1 MTQKFGK
8 RYFVFLLVFLGAL
21 SAFGPFIT
29 DFYLPTLPSMAEVFN
44 TSASMVQLGLTASL
58 LGIAVGQ
65 IFFGPLS
72 DKYGRLP
79 IMVWS
84 LLLFALSTI
93 GCIFSPD
100 IQLFDFFRFLQGLGG
115 AGGIVM
121 SRSVATDC
129 YSGRELAKVL
139 AIVGAINGI
148 APVVAPVTGGLVAQS
163 LGWQGIFWVLFIIGV
178 LLMIMCIPFRESL
191 PVEKRV
197 NGSVWRAAHGFVD
210 IFKIPEF
217 RRYVAVFGLAY
228 GVLFAYISSASFIV
242 QDHFGYSEIQF
253 SFTFGTN
260 AIIVAIGSGLAMK
273 FKRME
278 NAALFSTAGMT
289 VFASLLLVS
298 KFFIDTFLVYEG
310 LTMLMLFFLGF
321 IFPSVTAL
329 GMEGGRKAVGAA
341 SAVLGAVGFA
351 CGGLVSPLV
360 GIGDLMQS
368 TYIILVVCSLG
379 ATLLC
384 LKGGNKQPSLIS

>member
-8 RYFVFLLVFLGAL
+8 RYFIFLLVFLGAL

-29 DFYLPTLPSMAEVFN
+29 DFYLPTLPAMADIFN

-58 LGIAVGQ
+58 LGIALGQ

-84 LLLFALSTI
+84 LVLFALSTM
-93 GCIFSPD
+93 GCIYSPNIEIFD
-100 IQLFDFFRFLQGLGG
+100 IFRFLQGLGG

-148 APVVAPVTGGLVAQS
+148 APVVAPVTGGMVARS
-163 LGWQGIFWVLFIIGV
+163 LGWQGIFWVLFIIGIV
-178 LLMIMCIPFRESL
+178 LMIMCIPFRESL
-191 PVEKRV
+191 PKGKRV
-197 NGSVWRAAHGFVD
+197 KGSAWKAAHGFVD

-217 RRYVAVFGLAY
+217 RRYVAVFGLSY

-253 SFTFGTN
+253 SLTFGTN
-260 AIIVAIGSGLAMK
+260 ATIIAIGSGLAMK
-273 FKRME
+273 FKKME
-278 NAALFSTAGMT
+278 NAALFSTIGMA
-289 VFASLLLVS
+289 VFAMLLLISRYFVDS
-298 KFFIDTFLVYEG
+298 FFVYEG
-310 LTMLMLFFLGF
+310 LTLMMLFFLGF

-329 GMEGGRKAVGAA
+329 GMESGRKAVGAA
-341 SAVLGAVGFA
+341 SAVLGAMGFA
-351 CGGLVSPLV
+351 FGGLVSPLV

-368 TYIILVVCSLG
+368 TYIILVACSLG

-384 LKGGNKQPSLIS
+384 LQKNPS

>member
-1 MTQKFGK
+1 MTQSFGK
-8 RYFVFLLVFLGAL
+8 KYFVFLLIFLGAL

-29 DFYLPTLPSMAEVFN
+29 DFYLPTLPAMADIFN

-58 LGIAVGQ
+58 LGIALGQ
-65 IFFGPLS
+65 VFFGPLS

-84 LLLFALSTI
+84 LVLFAMSTV
-93 GCIFSPD
+93 GCIYSPSIEMFD
-100 IQLFDFFRFLQGLGG
+100 IFRFLQGLGG

-148 APVVAPVTGGLVAQS
+148 APVVAPVTGGIVAQS
-163 LGWQGIFWVLFIIGV
+163 LGWQGIFWVLFAIGV
-178 LLMIMCIPFRESL
+178 VLMGMCVPFRESL
-191 PVEKRV
+191 PKENRV
-197 NGSVWRAAHGFVD
+197 NGSVWKAAHGFVD
-210 IFKIPEF
+210 VFKIPEF

-228 GVLFAYISSASFIV
+228 GVLFTYISSASFIV

-253 SFTFGTN
+253 SLTFGTN
-260 AIIVAIGSGLAMK
+260 AIIIAIGSGLAMK
-273 FKRME
+273 FKNME

-289 VFASLLLVS
+289 IFSILLLIS
-298 KFFIDTFLVYEG
+298 YFFTDSFLVYEG
-310 LTMLMLFFLGF
+310 LTIISLFFLGF

-329 GMEGGRKAVGAA
+329 GMESGRKAVGAA

-360 GIGDLMQS
+360 GIGDLMLT
-368 TYIILVVCSLG
+368 TYILLVVCSG
-379 ATLLC
+379 FATVLC
-384 LKGGNKQPSLIS
+384 LGKS

>member
-8 RYFVFLLVFLGAL
+8 RYFIFLLVFLGAL

-29 DFYLPTLPSMAEVFN
+29 DFYLPTLPAMADIFN

-58 LGIAVGQ
+58 LGIALGQ

-84 LLLFALSTI
+84 LVLFALSTV
-93 GCIFSPD
+93 GCIYSPNIEIFD
-100 IQLFDFFRFLQGLGG
+100 IFRFLQGLGG

-148 APVVAPVTGGLVAQS
+148 APVVAPVTGGMVARS
-163 LGWQGIFWVLFIIGV
+163 FGWQGIFWVLFIIGIV
-178 LLMIMCIPFRESL
+178 LMIMCIPFRESL
-191 PVEKRV
+191 PKGKRV
-197 NGSVWRAAHGFVD
+197 KGSAWKAAHGFVD

-217 RRYVAVFGLAY
+217 RRYVAVFGLSY

-253 SFTFGTN
+253 SLTFGTN
-260 AIIVAIGSGLAMK
+260 ATIIAIGSGLAMK
-273 FKRME
+273 FKKME
-278 NAALFSTAGMT
+278 NAALFSTIGMA
-289 VFASLLLVS
+289 VFAMLLLISRYFVDS
-298 KFFIDTFLVYEG
+298 FFVYEG
-310 LTMLMLFFLGF
+310 LTLLMLFFLGF

-329 GMEGGRKAVGAA
+329 GMESGRKAVGAA
-341 SAVLGAVGFA
+341 SAVLGAIGFA
-351 CGGLVSPLV
+351 FGGLVSPLV

-368 TYIILVVCSLG
+368 TYIILVACSLG

-384 LKGGNKQPSLIS
+384 LQKNPS

>member
-1 MTQKFGK
+1 MTQGFGK
-8 RYFVFLLVFLGAL
+8 KYFVFLLVFLGAL

-29 DFYLPTLPSMAEVFN
+29 DFYLPTLPAMADIFN

-58 LGIAVGQ
+58 LGIALGQ

-84 LLLFALSTI
+84 LILFALSTV
-93 GCIFSPD
+93 GCIYSPSIEMFD
-100 IQLFDFFRFLQGLGG
+100 IFRFLQGLGG

-148 APVVAPVTGGLVAQS
+148 APVVAPVTGGIVAQS
-163 LGWQGIFWVLFIIGV
+163 LGWQGIFWVLFAIGIV
-178 LLMIMCIPFRESL
+178 LMGMCVPFRESL
-191 PVEKRV
+191 PKENRV
-197 NGSVWRAAHGFVD
+197 KGSVWKAAHGFVD
-210 IFKIPEF
+210 VFKIPEF

-228 GVLFAYISSASFIV
+228 GVLFTYISSASFIV

-253 SFTFGTN
+253 SLTFGTN
-260 AIIVAIGSGLAMK
+260 AIIIAIGSGLAMK
-273 FKRME
+273 FKNME

-289 VFASLLLVS
+289 IFSILLLIS
-298 KFFIDTFLVYEG
+298 YFFTDSFLVYEG
-310 LTMLMLFFLGF
+310 LTIISLFFLGF

-329 GMEGGRKAVGAA
+329 GMESGRKAVGAA

-360 GIGDLMQS
+360 GIGNLMLT
-368 TYIILVVCSLG
+368 TYILLVICSGL
-379 ATLLC
+379 ATALC
-384 LKGGNKQPSLIS
+384 LSAFLKISGS

>member
-8 RYFVFLLVFLGAL
+8 RYFIFLLVFLGAL

-29 DFYLPTLPSMAEVFN
+29 DFYLPTLPAMADIFN

-58 LGIAVGQ
+58 LGIALGQ

-84 LLLFALSTI
+84 LVLFALSTV
-93 GCIFSPD
+93 GCIYSPNIEIFD
-100 IQLFDFFRFLQGLGG
+100 IFRFLQGLGG

-148 APVVAPVTGGLVAQS
+148 APVVAPVTGGMVARS
-163 LGWQGIFWVLFIIGV
+163 LGWQGIFWVLFIIGIV
-178 LLMIMCIPFRESL
+178 LMIMCIPFRESL
-191 PVEKRV
+191 PKGKRV
-197 NGSVWRAAHGFVD
+197 KGSAWKAAHGFID

-217 RRYVAVFGLAY
+217 RRYVAVFGLSY

-253 SFTFGTN
+253 SLTFGTN
-260 AIIVAIGSGLAMK
+260 ATIIAIGSGLAMK
-273 FKRME
+273 FKKME
-278 NAALFSTAGMT
+278 NAALFSTIGMA
-289 VFASLLLVS
+289 VFAMLLLISRYFVDS
-298 KFFIDTFLVYEG
+298 FFVYEG
-310 LTMLMLFFLGF
+310 LTLLMLFFLGF

-329 GMEGGRKAVGAA
+329 GMESGRKAVGAA
-341 SAVLGAVGFA
+341 SAVLGAMGFA
-351 CGGLVSPLV
+351 FGGLVSPLV

-368 TYIILVVCSLG
+368 TYIILVACSLG

-384 LKGGNKQPSLIS
+384 LQKNPS

>member
-8 RYFVFLLVFLGAL
+8 RYFIFLLVFLGAL

-29 DFYLPTLPSMAEVFN
+29 DFYLPTLSAMADIFN

-58 LGIAVGQ
+58 LGIALGQ

-84 LLLFALSTI
+84 LVLFALSTV
-93 GCIFSPD
+93 GCIYSPNIEIFD
-100 IQLFDFFRFLQGLGG
+100 IFRFLQGLGG

-148 APVVAPVTGGLVAQS
+148 APVVAPVTGGMVARS
-163 LGWQGIFWVLFIIGV
+163 LGWQGIFWVLFIIGIV
-178 LLMIMCIPFRESL
+178 LMIMCIPFRESL
-191 PVEKRV
+191 PKGKRV
-197 NGSVWRAAHGFVD
+197 KGSAWKAAHGFVD

-217 RRYVAVFGLAY
+217 RRYVAVFGLSY

-253 SFTFGTN
+253 SLTFGTN
-260 AIIVAIGSGLAMK
+260 ATIIAIGSGLAMK
-273 FKRME
+273 FKKME
-278 NAALFSTAGMT
+278 NAALFSTIGMA
-289 VFASLLLVS
+289 VFAMLLLISRYFVDS
-298 KFFIDTFLVYEG
+298 FFVYEG
-310 LTMLMLFFLGF
+310 LTLLMLFFLGF

-329 GMEGGRKAVGAA
+329 GMESGRKAVGAA
-341 SAVLGAVGFA
+341 SAVLGAIGFA
-351 CGGLVSPLV
+351 FGGLVSPLV

-368 TYIILVVCSLG
+368 TYIILVACSLG

-384 LKGGNKQPSLIS
+384 LQKNPS

>member
-8 RYFVFLLVFLGAL
+8 RYFIFLLVFLGAL

-29 DFYLPTLPSMAEVFN
+29 DFYLPTLPSMADIFN

-58 LGIAVGQ
+58 LGIALGQ

-84 LLLFALSTI
+84 LVLFALSTV
-93 GCIFSPD
+93 GCIYSPNIEIFD
-100 IQLFDFFRFLQGLGG
+100 IFRFLQGLGG

-148 APVVAPVTGGLVAQS
+148 APVVAPVTGGMVARS
-163 LGWQGIFWVLFIIGV
+163 LGWQGIFWVLFIIGIV
-178 LLMIMCIPFRESL
+178 LMIMCIPFRESL
-191 PVEKRV
+191 PKGKRV
-197 NGSVWRAAHGFVD
+197 KGSAWKAAHGFID

-217 RRYVAVFGLAY
+217 RRYVAVFGLSY

-253 SFTFGTN
+253 SLTFGTN
-260 AIIVAIGSGLAMK
+260 ATIIAIGSGLAMK
-273 FKRME
+273 FKKME
-278 NAALFSTAGMT
+278 NAALFSTIGMA
-289 VFASLLLVS
+289 VFAMLLLISRYFVDS
-298 KFFIDTFLVYEG
+298 FFVYEG
-310 LTMLMLFFLGF
+310 LTLLMLFFLGF

-329 GMEGGRKAVGAA
+329 GMESGRKAVGAA
-341 SAVLGAVGFA
+341 SAVLGAIGFA
-351 CGGLVSPLV
+351 FGGLVSPLV

-368 TYIILVVCSLG
+368 TYIILVACSLG

-384 LKGGNKQPSLIS
+384 LQKNPS

>member
-1 MTQKFGK
+1 MTQNFGK
-8 RYFVFLLVFLGAL
+8 RYFIFLLVFLGAL

-29 DFYLPTLPSMAEVFN
+29 DFYLPTLPAMADIFN
-44 TSASMVQLGLTASL
+44 TSALMVQLGLTASL
-58 LGIAVGQ
+58 LGIALGQ

-84 LLLFALSTI
+84 LVLFALSTV
-93 GCIFSPD
+93 GCIYSPNIEIFD
-100 IQLFDFFRFLQGLGG
+100 IFRFLQGLGG

-148 APVVAPVTGGLVAQS
+148 APVVAPVTGGMVARS
-163 LGWQGIFWVLFIIGV
+163 LGWQGIFWVLFIIGIV
-178 LLMIMCIPFRESL
+178 LMIMCIPFRESL
-191 PVEKRV
+191 PKGKRV
-197 NGSVWRAAHGFVD
+197 KGSAWKAAHGFVD

-217 RRYVAVFGLAY
+217 RRYVAVFGLSY

-253 SFTFGTN
+253 SLTFGTN
-260 AIIVAIGSGLAMK
+260 ATIIAIGSGLAMK
-273 FKRME
+273 FKKME
-278 NAALFSTAGMT
+278 NAALFSTIGMA
-289 VFASLLLVS
+289 VFAMLLLISRYFVDS
-298 KFFIDTFLVYEG
+298 FFVYEG
-310 LTMLMLFFLGF
+310 LTLLMLFFLGF

-329 GMEGGRKAVGAA
+329 GMESGRKAVGAA
-341 SAVLGAVGFA
+341 SAVLGAIGFA
-351 CGGLVSPLV
+351 FGGLVSPLV

-368 TYIILVVCSLG
+368 TYIILVACSLG

-384 LKGGNKQPSLIS
+384 LQKNPS

>member
-8 RYFVFLLVFLGAL
+8 RYFIFLLVFLGAL

-29 DFYLPTLPSMAEVFN
+29 DFYLPTLPAMADIFN

-58 LGIAVGQ
+58 LGIALGQ

-84 LLLFALSTI
+84 LVLFALSTV
-93 GCIFSPD
+93 GCIYSPNIEIFD
-100 IQLFDFFRFLQGLGG
+100 IFRFLQGLGG

-148 APVVAPVTGGLVAQS
+148 APVVAPVTGGMVARS
-163 LGWQGIFWVLFIIGV
+163 LGWQGIFWVLFIIGIV
-178 LLMIMCIPFRESL
+178 LMIMCIPFRESL
-191 PVEKRV
+191 PKGKRV
-197 NGSVWRAAHGFVD
+197 KGSAWKAAHGFVD
-210 IFKIPEF
+210 IFKISEF
-217 RRYVAVFGLAY
+217 RRYVAVFGLSY

-253 SFTFGTN
+253 SLTFGTN
-260 AIIVAIGSGLAMK
+260 AIIIAIGSGLAMK
-273 FKRME
+273 FKKME
-278 NAALFSTAGMT
+278 NAALFSTIGMA
-289 VFASLLLVS
+289 VFAMLLLISRYFVDS
-298 KFFIDTFLVYEG
+298 FFVYEG
-310 LTMLMLFFLGF
+310 LTLLMLFFLGF

-329 GMEGGRKAVGAA
+329 GMESGRKAVGAA
-341 SAVLGAVGFA
+341 SAVLGAIGFA
-351 CGGLVSPLV
+351 FGGLVSPLV

-368 TYIILVVCSLG
+368 TYIILVACSLG

-384 LKGGNKQPSLIS
+384 LQKNPS

>member
-8 RYFVFLLVFLGAL
+8 RYFIFLLVFLGAL

-29 DFYLPTLPSMAEVFN
+29 DFYLPTLPSMADIFN

-58 LGIAVGQ
+58 LGIALGQ

-84 LLLFALSTI
+84 LVLFALSTV
-93 GCIFSPD
+93 GCIYSPNIEIFD
-100 IQLFDFFRFLQGLGG
+100 IFRFLQGLGG

-148 APVVAPVTGGLVAQS
+148 APVVAPVTGGMVARS
-163 LGWQGIFWVLFIIGV
+163 LGWQGIFWVLFIIGIV
-178 LLMIMCIPFRESL
+178 LMIMCIPFRESL
-191 PVEKRV
+191 PKGKRV
-197 NGSVWRAAHGFVD
+197 KGSAWKAAHGFIDV
-210 IFKIPEF
+210 FKIPEF
-217 RRYVAVFGLAY
+217 RRYVAVFGLSY

-253 SFTFGTN
+253 SLTFGTN
-260 AIIVAIGSGLAMK
+260 ATIIAIGSGLAMK
-273 FKRME
+273 FKKME
-278 NAALFSTAGMT
+278 NAALFSTIGMA
-289 VFASLLLVS
+289 VFAMLLLISRYFVDS
-298 KFFIDTFLVYEG
+298 FFVYEG
-310 LTMLMLFFLGF
+310 LTLLMLFFLGF

-329 GMEGGRKAVGAA
+329 GMESGRKAVGAA
-341 SAVLGAVGFA
+341 SAVLGAIGFA
-351 CGGLVSPLV
+351 FGGLVSPLV

-368 TYIILVVCSLG
+368 TYIILVACSLG

-384 LKGGNKQPSLIS
+384 LQKNPS

>member
-1 MTQKFGK
+1 MTQNFGK
-8 RYFVFLLVFLGAL
+8 RYFIFLLVFLGAL

-29 DFYLPTLPSMAEVFN
+29 DFYLPTLPAMADIFN

-58 LGIAVGQ
+58 LGIALGQ

-84 LLLFALSTI
+84 LVLFALSTV
-93 GCIFSPD
+93 GCIYSPNIEIFD
-100 IQLFDFFRFLQGLGG
+100 IFRFLQGLGG

-148 APVVAPVTGGLVAQS
+148 APVVAPVTGGMVARS
-163 LGWQGIFWVLFIIGV
+163 LGWQGIFWVLFIIGIV
-178 LLMIMCIPFRESL
+178 LMIMCIPFRESL
-191 PVEKRV
+191 PKGKRV
-197 NGSVWRAAHGFVD
+197 KGSAWKAAHGFID

-217 RRYVAVFGLAY
+217 RRYVAVFGLSY

-253 SFTFGTN
+253 SLTFGTN
-260 AIIVAIGSGLAMK
+260 ATIIAIGSGLAMK
-273 FKRME
+273 FKKME
-278 NAALFSTAGMT
+278 NAALFSTIGMA
-289 VFASLLLVS
+289 VFAMLLLISRYFVDS
-298 KFFIDTFLVYEG
+298 FFVYEG
-310 LTMLMLFFLGF
+310 LTLLMLFFLGF

-329 GMEGGRKAVGAA
+329 GMESGRKAVGAA
-341 SAVLGAVGFA
+341 SAVLGAIGFA
-351 CGGLVSPLV
+351 FGGLVSPLV

-368 TYIILVVCSLG
+368 TYIILVACSLG
-379 ATLLC
+379 ATSLC
-384 LKGGNKQPSLIS
+384 LQKNPS

>member
-1 MTQKFGK
+1 MTQNFGK
-8 RYFVFLLVFLGAL
+8 RYFIFLLVFLGAL

-29 DFYLPTLPSMAEVFN
+29 DFYLPTLPAMADIFN

-58 LGIAVGQ
+58 LGIALGQ

-84 LLLFALSTI
+84 LVLFALSTV
-93 GCIFSPD
+93 GCIYSPNIEIFD
-100 IQLFDFFRFLQGLGG
+100 IFRFLQGLGG

-148 APVVAPVTGGLVAQS
+148 APVVAPVTGGMVARS
-163 LGWQGIFWVLFIIGV
+163 LGWQGIFWVLFIIGIV
-178 LLMIMCIPFRESL
+178 LMIMCIPFRESL
-191 PVEKRV
+191 PKGKRV
-197 NGSVWRAAHGFVD
+197 NGSAWKAAHGFVD

-217 RRYVAVFGLAY
+217 RRYVAVFGLSY

-253 SFTFGTN
+253 SLTFGTN
-260 AIIVAIGSGLAMK
+260 ATIIAIGSGLAMK
-273 FKRME
+273 FKKME
-278 NAALFSTAGMT
+278 NAALFSTIGMA
-289 VFASLLLVS
+289 VFAMLLLISRYFVDS
-298 KFFIDTFLVYEG
+298 FFVYEG
-310 LTMLMLFFLGF
+310 LTLLMLFFLGF

-329 GMEGGRKAVGAA
+329 GMESGRKAVGAA
-341 SAVLGAVGFA
+341 SAVLGAIGFA
-351 CGGLVSPLV
+351 FGGLVSPLV

-368 TYIILVVCSLG
+368 TYIILVACSLG
-379 ATLLC
+379 ATSLC
-384 LKGGNKQPSLIS
+384 LQKNPS

>member
-8 RYFVFLLVFLGAL
+8 RYFIFLLVFLGAL

-29 DFYLPTLPSMAEVFN
+29 DFYLPTLPAMADIFN

-58 LGIAVGQ
+58 LGIALGQ

-84 LLLFALSTI
+84 LVLFALSTV
-93 GCIFSPD
+93 GCIYSPNIEIFD
-100 IQLFDFFRFLQGLGG
+100 IFRFLQGLGG

-148 APVVAPVTGGLVAQS
+148 APVVAPVTGGMVARS
-163 LGWQGIFWVLFIIGV
+163 LSWQGIFWVLFIIGIV
-178 LLMIMCIPFRESL
+178 LMIMCIPFRESL
-191 PVEKRV
+191 PKGKRV
-197 NGSVWRAAHGFVD
+197 KGSAWKAAHGFVD

-217 RRYVAVFGLAY
+217 RRYVAVFGLSY

-253 SFTFGTN
+253 SLTFGTN
-260 AIIVAIGSGLAMK
+260 ATIIAIGSGLAMK
-273 FKRME
+273 FKKME
-278 NAALFSTAGMT
+278 NAALFSTIGMA
-289 VFASLLLVS
+289 VFAMLLLISRYFVDS
-298 KFFIDTFLVYEG
+298 FFVYEG
-310 LTMLMLFFLGF
+310 LTLLMLFFLGF

-329 GMEGGRKAVGAA
+329 GMESGRKAVGAA
-341 SAVLGAVGFA
+341 SAVLGAIGFA
-351 CGGLVSPLV
+351 FGGLVSPLV
-360 GIGDLMQS
+360 GIGDL
-368 TYIILVVCSLG
+368 IILVACSLG

-384 LKGGNKQPSLIS
+384 LQKNPS

>member
-8 RYFVFLLVFLGAL
+8 RYFIFLLVFLGAL

-29 DFYLPTLPSMAEVFN
+29 DFYLPTLPAMADIFN

-58 LGIAVGQ
+58 LGIALGQ

-72 DKYGRLP
+72 DRYGRLP

-84 LLLFALSTI
+84 LVLFALSTV
-93 GCIFSPD
+93 GCIYSPNIEIFD
-100 IQLFDFFRFLQGLGG
+100 IFRFLQGLGG

-148 APVVAPVTGGLVAQS
+148 APVVAPVTGGMVARS
-163 LGWQGIFWVLFIIGV
+163 LGWQGIFWVLFIIGIV
-178 LLMIMCIPFRESL
+178 LMIMCIPFRESL
-191 PVEKRV
+191 PKGKRV
-197 NGSVWRAAHGFVD
+197 KGSAWKAAHGFVD

-217 RRYVAVFGLAY
+217 RRYVAVFGLSY

-253 SFTFGTN
+253 SLTFGTN
-260 AIIVAIGSGLAMK
+260 ATIIAIGSGLAMK
-273 FKRME
+273 FKKME
-278 NAALFSTAGMT
+278 NAALFSTIGMA
-289 VFASLLLVS
+289 VFAMLLLISRYFVDS
-298 KFFIDTFLVYEG
+298 FFVYEG
-310 LTMLMLFFLGF
+310 LTLLMLFFLGF

-329 GMEGGRKAVGAA
+329 GMESGRKAVGAA
-341 SAVLGAVGFA
+341 SAVLGAIGFA
-351 CGGLVSPLV
+351 FGGLVSPLV

-368 TYIILVVCSLG
+368 TYIILVACSLG

-384 LKGGNKQPSLIS
+384 LQKNPS

>member
-1 MTQKFGK
+1 MTQNFGK
-8 RYFVFLLVFLGAL
+8 RYFIFLLVFLGAL

-29 DFYLPTLPSMAEVFN
+29 DFYLPTLPAMADIFN

-58 LGIAVGQ
+58 LGIALGQ

-84 LLLFALSTI
+84 LVLFALSTV
-93 GCIFSPD
+93 GCIYSPNIEIFD
-100 IQLFDFFRFLQGLGG
+100 IFRFLQGLGG

-148 APVVAPVTGGLVAQS
+148 APVVAPVTGGMVARS
-163 LGWQGIFWVLFIIGV
+163 LGWQGIFWVLFIIGIV
-178 LLMIMCIPFRESL
+178 LMIMCIPFRESL
-191 PVEKRV
+191 PKGKRV
-197 NGSVWRAAHGFVD
+197 NGSAWKAAHGFVD

-217 RRYVAVFGLAY
+217 RRYVAVFGLSY

-253 SFTFGTN
+253 SLTFGTN
-260 AIIVAIGSGLAMK
+260 ATIIAIGSGLAMK
-273 FKRME
+273 FKKME
-278 NAALFSTAGMT
+278 NAALFSTIGMA
-289 VFASLLLVS
+289 VFAMLLLISRYFVDS
-298 KFFIDTFLVYEG
+298 FFVYEG
-310 LTMLMLFFLGF
+310 LTLLMLFFLGF

-329 GMEGGRKAVGAA
+329 GMESGRKAVGAA
-341 SAVLGAVGFA
+341 SAVLGAIGFA
-351 CGGLVSPLV
+351 FGGLVSPLV

-379 ATLLC
+379 ATSLC
-384 LKGGNKQPSLIS
+384 LQKNPS

>member
-1 MTQKFGK
+1 MTQNFGK
-8 RYFVFLLVFLGAL
+8 RYFIFLLVFLGAL

-29 DFYLPTLPSMAEVFN
+29 DFYLPTLPSMADIFN

-58 LGIAVGQ
+58 LGIALGQ

-84 LLLFALSTI
+84 LVLFALSTV
-93 GCIFSPD
+93 GCIYSPNIEIFD
-100 IQLFDFFRFLQGLGG
+100 IFRFLQGLGG

-148 APVVAPVTGGLVAQS
+148 APVVAPVTGGMVARS
-163 LGWQGIFWVLFIIGV
+163 LGWQGIFWVLFIIGIV
-178 LLMIMCIPFRESL
+178 LMIMCIPFRESL
-191 PVEKRV
+191 PKGKRV
-197 NGSVWRAAHGFVD
+197 KGSAWKAAHGFIDV
-210 IFKIPEF
+210 FKIPEF
-217 RRYVAVFGLAY
+217 RRYVAVFGLSY

-242 QDHFGYSEIQF
+242 QDHFGYSELQF
-253 SFTFGTN
+253 SLTFGTN
-260 AIIVAIGSGLAMK
+260 ATIIAIGSGLAMK
-273 FKRME
+273 FKKME
-278 NAALFSTAGMT
+278 NAALFSTIGMA
-289 VFASLLLVS
+289 VFAMLLLISRYFVDS
-298 KFFIDTFLVYEG
+298 FFVYEG
-310 LTMLMLFFLGF
+310 LTLLMLFFLGF

-329 GMEGGRKAVGAA
+329 GMESGRKAVGAA
-341 SAVLGAVGFA
+341 SAVLGAIGFA
-351 CGGLVSPLV
+351 FGGLVSPLV

-368 TYIILVVCSLG
+368 TYIILVACSLG

-384 LKGGNKQPSLIS
+384 LQKNPS

>member
-1 MTQKFGK
+1 MTQNFGK
-8 RYFVFLLVFLGAL
+8 RYFIFLLVFLGAL

-29 DFYLPTLPSMAEVFN
+29 DFYLPTLPAMADIFN

-58 LGIAVGQ
+58 LGIALGQ

-84 LLLFALSTI
+84 LVLFALSTV
-93 GCIFSPD
+93 GCIYSPNIEIFD
-100 IQLFDFFRFLQGLGG
+100 IFRFLQGLGG

-148 APVVAPVTGGLVAQS
+148 APVVAPVTGGMVARS
-163 LGWQGIFWVLFIIGV
+163 LGWQGIFWVLFIIGIV
-178 LLMIMCIPFRESL
+178 LMIMCIPFRESL
-191 PVEKRV
+191 PKGKRV
-197 NGSVWRAAHGFVD
+197 KGSAWKAAHGFVD

-217 RRYVAVFGLAY
+217 RRYVAVFGLSY

-242 QDHFGYSEIQF
+242 QDHFGYSELQF
-253 SFTFGTN
+253 SLTFGTN
-260 AIIVAIGSGLAMK
+260 AIIIAIGSGLAMK
-273 FKRME
+273 FKKME
-278 NAALFSTAGMT
+278 NAALFSTIGMA
-289 VFASLLLVS
+289 VFAMLLLISRYFVDS
-298 KFFIDTFLVYEG
+298 FFVYEG
-310 LTMLMLFFLGF
+310 LTLLMLFFLGF

-329 GMEGGRKAVGAA
+329 GMESGRKAVGAA
-341 SAVLGAVGFA
+341 SAVLGAIGFA
-351 CGGLVSPLV
+351 FGGLVSPLV

-368 TYIILVVCSLG
+368 TYIILVACSLG

-384 LKGGNKQPSLIS
+384 LQKNPS

>member
-1 MTQKFGK
+1 MQKFGK
-8 RYFVFLLVFLGAL
+8 RYFIFLLVFLGAL

-29 DFYLPTLPSMAEVFN
+29 DFYLPTLPAMADIFN

-58 LGIAVGQ
+58 LGIALGQ

-84 LLLFALSTI
+84 LVLFALSTV
-93 GCIFSPD
+93 GCIYSPNIEIFD
-100 IQLFDFFRFLQGLGG
+100 IFRFLQGLGG

-148 APVVAPVTGGLVAQS
+148 APVVAPVTGGMVARS
-163 LGWQGIFWVLFIIGV
+163 LGWQGIFWVLFIIGIV
-178 LLMIMCIPFRESL
+178 LMIMCIPFRESL
-191 PVEKRV
+191 PKGKRV
-197 NGSVWRAAHGFVD
+197 KGSAWKAAHGFID

-217 RRYVAVFGLAY
+217 RRYVAVFGLSY

-253 SFTFGTN
+253 SLTFGTN
-260 AIIVAIGSGLAMK
+260 ATIIAIGSGLAMK
-273 FKRME
+273 FKKME
-278 NAALFSTAGMT
+278 NAALFSTIGMA
-289 VFASLLLVS
+289 VFAMLLLISRYFVDS
-298 KFFIDTFLVYEG
+298 FFVYEG
-310 LTMLMLFFLGF
+310 LTLLMLFFLGF

-329 GMEGGRKAVGAA
+329 GMESGRKAVGAA
-341 SAVLGAVGFA
+341 SAVLGAIGFA
-351 CGGLVSPLV
+351 FGGLVSPLV

-368 TYIILVVCSLG
+368 TYIILVACSLG

-384 LKGGNKQPSLIS
+384 LQKNPS

>member
-1 MTQKFGK
+1 MTQNFGK
-8 RYFVFLLVFLGAL
+8 RYFIFLLVFLGAL

-29 DFYLPTLPSMAEVFN
+29 DFYLPTLPSMADIFN

-58 LGIAVGQ
+58 LGIALGQ

-84 LLLFALSTI
+84 LVLFALSTV
-93 GCIFSPD
+93 GCIYSPNIEIFD
-100 IQLFDFFRFLQGLGG
+100 IFRFLQGLGG

-148 APVVAPVTGGLVAQS
+148 APVVAPVTGGMVARS
-163 LGWQGIFWVLFIIGV
+163 LGWQGIFWVLFIIGIV
-178 LLMIMCIPFRESL
+178 LMIMCIPFRESL
-191 PVEKRV
+191 PKGKRV
-197 NGSVWRAAHGFVD
+197 KGSAWKAAHGFID

-217 RRYVAVFGLAY
+217 RRYVAVFGLSY

-253 SFTFGTN
+253 SLTFGTN
-260 AIIVAIGSGLAMK
+260 ATIIAIGSGLAMK
-273 FKRME
+273 FKKME
-278 NAALFSTAGMT
+278 NAALFSTVGMA
-289 VFASLLLVS
+289 VFAMLLLISRYFVDS
-298 KFFIDTFLVYEG
+298 FFVYEG
-310 LTMLMLFFLGF
+310 LTLLMLFFLGF

-329 GMEGGRKAVGAA
+329 GMESGRKAVGAA
-341 SAVLGAVGFA
+341 SAVLGAIGFA
-351 CGGLVSPLV
+351 FGGFVSPLV

-368 TYIILVVCSLG
+368 TYIILVACSLG

-384 LKGGNKQPSLIS
+384 LQKNPS

>member
-8 RYFVFLLVFLGAL
+8 RYFIFLLVFLGAL

-29 DFYLPTLPSMAEVFN
+29 DFYLPTLPAMADIFN

-58 LGIAVGQ
+58 LGIALGQ

-84 LLLFALSTI
+84 LVLFALSTV
-93 GCIFSPD
+93 GCIYSPNIEIFD
-100 IQLFDFFRFLQGLGG
+100 IFRFLQGLGG

-148 APVVAPVTGGLVAQS
+148 APVVAPVTGGMVARS
-163 LGWQGIFWVLFIIGV
+163 LSWQGIFWVLFIIGIV
-178 LLMIMCIPFRESL
+178 LMIMCIPFRESL
-191 PVEKRV
+191 PKGKRV
-197 NGSVWRAAHGFVD
+197 KGSAWKAAHGFVD

-217 RRYVAVFGLAY
+217 RRYVAVFGLSY

-253 SFTFGTN
+253 SLTFGTN
-260 AIIVAIGSGLAMK
+260 ATIIAIGSGLAMK
-273 FKRME
+273 FKKME
-278 NAALFSTAGMT
+278 NAALFSTIGMA
-289 VFASLLLVS
+289 VFAMLLLISRYFVDS
-298 KFFIDTFLVYEG
+298 FFVYEG
-310 LTMLMLFFLGF
+310 LTLLMLFFLGF

-329 GMEGGRKAVGAA
+329 GMESGRKAVGAA
-341 SAVLGAVGFA
+341 SAVLGAIGFA
-351 CGGLVSPLV
+351 FGGLVSPLV

-368 TYIILVVCSLG
+368 TYIILVACSLG

-384 LKGGNKQPSLIS
+384 LQKNPS

>member
-1 MTQKFGK
+1 MTQNFGK
-8 RYFVFLLVFLGAL
+8 RYFIFLLVFLGAL

-29 DFYLPTLPSMAEVFN
+29 DFYLPTLPAMADIFN

-58 LGIAVGQ
+58 LGIALGQ

-84 LLLFALSTI
+84 LVLFALSTV
-93 GCIFSPD
+93 GCIYSPNIEIFD
-100 IQLFDFFRFLQGLGG
+100 IFRFLQGLGG

-148 APVVAPVTGGLVAQS
+148 APVVAPVTGGMVARS
-163 LGWQGIFWVLFIIGV
+163 LGWQGIFWVLFIIGIV
-178 LLMIMCIPFRESL
+178 LMIMCIPFRESL
-191 PVEKRV
+191 PKGKRV
-197 NGSVWRAAHGFVD
+197 KGSAWKAAHGFVD

-217 RRYVAVFGLAY
+217 RRYVAVFGLSY

-253 SFTFGTN
+253 SLTFGTN
-260 AIIVAIGSGLAMK
+260 ATIIAIGSGLAMK
-273 FKRME
+273 FKKME
-278 NAALFSTAGMT
+278 NAALFSTIGMA
-289 VFASLLLVS
+289 VFAMLLLISRYFVDS
-298 KFFIDTFLVYEG
+298 FFVYEG
-310 LTMLMLFFLGF
+310 LTLLMLFFLGF

-329 GMEGGRKAVGAA
+329 GMESGRKAVGAA
-341 SAVLGAVGFA
+341 SAVLGAIGFA
-351 CGGLVSPLV
+351 FGGLVSPLV

-368 TYIILVVCSLG
+368 TYIILVACSLG

-384 LKGGNKQPSLIS
+384 LQKNPS